1 MTGRGPI
8 AGQTETR
15 YATPFAVLGISTD
28 GRVLTSVR
36 YLPRSTTPVAPQD
49 RVAERACREI
59 ERYLADPDYRFTVPY
74 QLDGTPFQCRVW
86 REIEKLR
93 EKLREKRRD
102 TNCSIITNT
111 YGEMARRLRSGPRA
125 VGGACGANPVPLI
138 VPCHRVL
145 AVGGGLGGFMGGKD
159 PFPLS
164 VKRWLLRHEGI
175 LQADH

>member
-1 MTGRGPI
+1 MTGRRPV
-8 AGQTETR
+8 AGLTETR
-15 YATPFAVLGISTD
+15 YAAPFAVLGIVTD
-28 GRVLTSVR
+28 GRVVTSVR

-59 ERYLADPDYRFTVPY
+59 ERYLSDPNYLFTVPY
-74 QLDGTPFQCRVW
+74 VLDGTLFQCRVW

-93 EKLREKRRD
+93 EKRLN
-102 TNCSIITNT
+102 TNCSIKTNT

-125 VGGACGANPVPLI
+125 VGGACGANPIPLI

-145 AVGGGLGGFMGGKD
+145 AAGGGLGGFMGGKD